1 MTLEEQLIKHE
12 GLKLKPYLDTR
23 GKLTIGIG
31 RNLDD
36 KGITKDEALMLLRND
51 IIHATSAL
59 EEMIPNYSS
68 LSLLRQRV
76 LIDMCINLGVRG
88 LKKFKKFLA
97 AIKAGNF
104 TVAADEMMK
113 SKWAD
118 QVGKRATRLAWWME
132 TNKELW

>member
-36 KGITKDEALMLLRND
+36 KGITKGEAHMLLCND
-51 IIHATSAL
+51 IFHATVAL
-59 EEMIPNYSS
+59 EEMIPNYPS
-68 LSLLRQRV
+68 LSPLRQRV
-76 LIDMCINLGVRG
+76 LVDMCINLGVRG

-97 AIKAGNF
+97 AIEVGNF
-104 TVAADEMMK
+104 TVAAEEMLK
-113 SKWAD
+113 SKWAG
-118 QVGKRATRLAWWME
+118 QVGKRATRLARWME
-132 TNKELW
+132 TDKESW